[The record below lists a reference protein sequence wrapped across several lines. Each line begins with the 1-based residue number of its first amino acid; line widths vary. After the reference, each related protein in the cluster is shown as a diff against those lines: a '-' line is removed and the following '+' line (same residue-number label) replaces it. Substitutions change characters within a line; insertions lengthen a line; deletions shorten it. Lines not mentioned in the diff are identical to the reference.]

1 MMNQKPGIFFLF
13 LLFIVNSF
21 SSIAQP
27 NERYNAAEIQQAI
40 KKLNVLGSVLYI
52 AAHPDDENTRL
63 ITYFTKDKLYNTGY
77 LSLTRGDGGQNLI
90 GSELNEQLGVI
101 RTQELQEARRTDGG
115 KQFFSR
121 AKDFGFSKNPDETFM
136 IWDREKV
143 FADMVWVIRKFRPD
157 VLITRFNTEPGKTH
171 GHHTASAI
179 LAAEAFEAA
188 GDPTKFP
195 EQLKYVQVW
204 QPKRLL
210 WNTNWWFY
218 GSEKDFKTEGLLK
231 IDVGTFNPTLGQ
243 SYTEIAAAS
252 RSMHKS
258 QGFGTS
264 GTRGTA
270 IEYLQHTKGP
280 KPNADIFEDIDVSW
294 NRIQGGA
301 KIGELLN
308 KIYSGFNTT
317 NPSASVTPL
326 LEVRTLIK
334 ALPDSYWKDIKLQEI
349 EDVIKTCLGL
359 WTEVIA
365 SDYSAVP
372 GQEIKANVELIN
384 RSSIP
389 VEIKKISFSVNKD
402 SSFTSSLKD
411 NVPLTFSTQ
420 IKVPSNMPYSQP
432 YWLVHRGSKGMFDV
446 NDQQLIGKPENDP
459 AIETTFDFV
468 INGQSIRYSTPVV
481 YKKADPAKGEQY
493 RPLEIIPPLFVNLSE
508 RLLVFGDNTPK
519 ELEVRLKSGIDHISG
534 KLMIEIPKGWK
545 AEPSVQDFS
554 IKGKGNED
562 GYKFKVFPS
571 GEAMIGTLKVFAVSG
586 NDTLQNGNINIKY
599 DHIKPQLL
607 LPESNA
613 KIVKLDLK
621 ISGKNIGYLQGA
633 GDDIPGALSQI
644 GYKVTVLKEDAITQ
658 TLLSSFD
665 AIVIGIRAYNT
676 REKLRYINPLLLNYV
691 KNGGTLVVQYNTM
704 PSRFGDGRMVTDSI
718 GPYPFKLS
726 NDRVTMEDAP
736 VKFLIPEHPVLNTP
750 NKITDKDFEN
760 WVQERGLYFPNEWS
774 KEYQALLSCHDIGET
789 PKDGGLLYTKFGKG
803 TYIYTSYSWFRQLPA
818 GVPGAYRIFVNL
830 LSSGN
835 EGKKKKNG
843 K

>member
-1 MMNQKPGIFFLF
+1 MNQKPGIFFLF
-13 LLFIVNSF
+13 LSFLVNSF

-195 EQLKYVQVW
+195 EQLKFVQVW

-294 NRIQGGA
+294 TRIQGGA

-317 NPSASVTPL
+317 NPSASVAPL

-402 SSFTSSLKD
+402 SSFTSILKD
-411 NVPLTFSTQ
+411 NVPLAFSTQ
-420 IKVPSNMPYSQP
+420 IKVPSGMHYSQP
-432 YWLVHRGSKGMFDV
+432 YWLVHRGSKGMFEV

-468 INGQSIRYSTPVV
+468 INGQSIRYTTPVV

-508 RLLVFGDNTPK
+508 RLLVFGDDSPK
-519 ELEVRLKSGIDHISG
+519 ELEVRLKSGIDNISG
-534 KLMIEIPKGWK
+534 KLVIEIPKSWK
-545 AEPSVQDFS
+545 AEPSVQNFS

-571 GEAMIGTLKVFAVSG
+571 GEAMTGILKVFVVSG
-586 NDTLQNGNINIKY
+586 KDTLQNGNINIKY

-613 KIVKLDLK
+613 KVVKLDLK
-621 ISGKNIGYLQGA
+621 TSGKNIGYLQGA
-633 GDDIPGALSQI
+633 GDDIPGSLSQI
-644 GYKVTVLKEDAITQ
+644 GYKVTVLKEDAITP

-665 AIVIGIRAYNT
+665 AVVIGIRAYNT

-789 PKDGGLLYTKFGKG
+789 PKDGGLLYAKYGKG